1 MRTLCVNC
9 GKGTSPVKFMR
20 FEGLQAGAVQQEITM
35 RTLIFLSIASIIL
48 ILGSCEGKKNEPIR
62 KKLVLVEA
70 VEVRQGK
77 IANETKFIGDI
88 EANTEIN
95 VFPKISAKI
104 EAMKVDLEDSI
115 KKDDVIAILESDELR
130 AQWAQA
136 KAALQ
141 VMQAKWSQIEVG
153 ARPEEISQAEDLV
166 AKAGANLKDAEH
178 NYNRMKAL
186 SSRETI
192 AERQFESAKLAYIV
206 AKADLN
212 SAQERL
218 DMLRKGATKEDRE
231 ALRAQVNQAKATLD
245 LAKIRMSYARIVSP
259 IDGIIST
266 RFFDPGDLS
275 LPTRPL
281 VTIVQMDTVK
291 VILHCPENKFRHIV
305 RGIQAQLMVATYPDK
320 IFYGKIDKVSP
331 TLNPSTRMFSA
342 EIKVMNEEHLLR
354 PGMFATVTIAIDLHS
369 NALLVPKDAV
379 LYREKYVENQETGE
393 EGLRQI
399 NYVFTVE
406 DGKAHMR
413 RVSLGHVSGNVVEIK
428 EGVKQGGLVVV
439 RGQHRLNDGEI
450 VKVVKVRGR
459 EK

>member
-1 MRTLCVNC
+1 MKR
-9 GKGTSPVKFMR
+9 
-20 FEGLQAGAVQQEITM
+20 I
-35 RTLIFLSIASIIL
+35 IFLIIASLIL
-48 ILGSCEGKKNEPIR
+48 ILASCEKKKTEPIR

-70 VEVRQGK
+70 VEVKQGK
-77 IANETKFIGDI
+77 IANEAKFTGDI
-88 EANTEIN
+88 EANAEIN

-104 EAMKVDLEDSI
+104 EAMKVDVEDLI
-115 KKDDVIAILESDELR
+115 KKEDVIAILESDDLR

-141 VMQAKWSQIEVG
+141 VMQAKWSQMKVG

-166 AKAGANLKDAEH
+166 AKTKANLKDSEH

-186 SSRETI
+186 SSRKTI
-192 AERQFESAKLAYIV
+192 TTRQLESAELAFIV

-212 SAQERL
+212 SARERL

-231 ALRAQVNQAKATLD
+231 ALRAQVNQAKAALD

-259 IDGIIST
+259 IDGIISA

-281 VTIVQMDTVK
+281 VTIVQMDSVK
-291 VILHCPENKFRHIV
+291 VIVHFPENQFRHIV
-305 RGIQAQLMVATYPDK
+305 RGIEAQLMVASYPDK
-320 IFYGKIDKVSP
+320 IFFGKIDKVSP
-331 TLNPSTRMFSA
+331 TLNPTTRMFSA
-342 EIKVMNEEHLLR
+342 EIKVMNEERLLR
-354 PGMFATVTIAIDLHS
+354 PGMFATVTIAMDPHS

-379 LYREKYVENQETGE
+379 LFSEKYVENQETGK

-399 NYVFTVE
+399 HYVFTVE

-413 RVSLGHVSGNVVEIK
+413 QVSLGHVSGNVVEIN

-439 RGQHRLNDGEI
+439 RGQHQLNDGAI
-450 VKVVKVRGR
+450 VKVVKVRGS